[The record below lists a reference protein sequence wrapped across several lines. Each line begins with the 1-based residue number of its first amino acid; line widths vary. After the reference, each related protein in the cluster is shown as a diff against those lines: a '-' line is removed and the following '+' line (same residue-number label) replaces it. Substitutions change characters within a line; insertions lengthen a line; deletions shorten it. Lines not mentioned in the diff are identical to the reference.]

1 MSTLPDH
8 WGLIATMLAVSRHGS
23 LSGAARA
30 LSLSQPTVRRQIEAL
45 EAVLGVVLFTRGP
58 AGLVLNPAGAAVLQ
72 HAEAMEVAAAAFV
85 RGAAAD
91 AQAVAGVV
99 RLTCSDVHSVEV
111 IPPILAPLLA
121 RHPDLVIELSP
132 SNLTQN
138 LLQRAADIAVR
149 FVRPTQGALVARKVA
164 PVALGLFAA
173 PTLFATRP
181 PPADFAALA
190 ADYPFISYDRNDAI
204 IRGLT
209 ALGLPLPARSVLRT
223 DSDLA
228 QLAAIRAGLGIGICQ
243 SKLGEASGLVP
254 VLPGLIPPMECW
266 VVMHEDLRGLR
277 RVRVVFD
284 HLVRALG

>member
-1 MSTLPDH
+1 M
-8 WGLIATMLAVSRHGS
+8 
-23 LSGAARA
+23 
-30 LSLSQPTVRRQIEAL
+30 
-45 EAVLGVVLFTRGP
+45 
-58 AGLVLNPAGAAVLQ
+58 
-72 HAEAMEVAAAAFV
+72 
-85 RGAAAD
+85 
-91 AQAVAGVV
+91 
-99 RLTCSDVHSVEV
+99 
-111 IPPILAPLLA
+111 
-121 RHPDLVIELSP
+121 
-132 SNLTQN
+132 
-138 LLQRAADIAVR
+138 
-149 FVRPTQGALVARKVA
+149 
-164 PVALGLFAA
+164 ALGLFAA

-190 ADYPFISYDRNDAI
+190 ADYPFISYDRNEAI
-204 IRGLT
+204 IRGLA

-223 DSDLA
+223 DSDVA